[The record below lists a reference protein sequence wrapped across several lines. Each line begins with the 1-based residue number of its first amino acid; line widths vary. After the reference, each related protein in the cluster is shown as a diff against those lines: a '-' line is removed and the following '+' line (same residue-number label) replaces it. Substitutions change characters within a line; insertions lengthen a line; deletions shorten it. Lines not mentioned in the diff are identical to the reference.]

1 MLVVMLSLLLL
12 LVADIA
18 SAISGS
24 APALTVI
31 STQQFWSPPVDWF
44 RLGSVCVSCL
54 FQEEEEGSDSADRNS
69 ETEEG
74 DANYWSQV

>member
-1 MLVVMLSLLLL
+1 MMLSWLLL
-12 LVADIA
+12 LVADTA

-44 RLGSVCVSCL
+44 RLGSVCVIVCSKKKKKVPTA
-54 FQEEEEGSDSADRNS
+54 QT
-69 ETEEG
+69 ETVKQKKVTPITGRKCE
-74 DANYWSQV
+74 